1 MEERL
6 VGLDRD
12 RTEPVHPAEVV
23 HAVHAAILPGSTS
36 GRNA

>member
-1 MEERL
+1 MEERF

-23 HAVHAAILPGSTS
+23 HAVHVAILPGSAC

>member
-1 MEERL
+1 VEERL

-12 RTEPVHPAEVV
+12 RSEPVHPAEVV
-23 HAVHAAILPGSTS
+23 HAVHAVILRGSAS